1 MKLPVLVAA
10 LIASV
15 ALAAPADAAAQKRG
29 KGVHRAPVAAA
40 QVRPNGSYDVHVGGE
55 LVGRDPDPFIRSMIR
70 RNPYGWDG
78 PE

>member
-15 ALAAPADAAAQKRG
+15 ALASSAEAASKKR
-29 KGVHRAPVAAA
+29 KKTVDRANVGAVQAK
-40 QVRPNGSYDVHVGGE
+40 PNGSYDIHVGGE

-70 RNPYGWDG
+70 RNPHGWDG